1 MNAPPARPFR
11 SRQALLVALA
21 LLLLVGGVIAYAV
34 SKHVWA
40 VGRLAELEPRH
51 ARLLGIEASGPA
63 LDKALIER
71 RALFG
76 RHAYASSQDVAR
88 AGSEAQQR
96 VREVFTKAGLE
107 VSSTQVLP
115 AKAVDGFDRIPLVI
129 RVDGDL
135 AALQSALVVLP
146 AQSPSL
152 FVEALNIQTSG
163 TPKPDGAQRLSV
175 QINLFV
181 LRARS

>member
-1 MNAPPARPFR
+1 MTATVERPLRTRNAVP
-11 SRQALLVALA
+11 VAMA
-21 LLLLVGGVIAYAV
+21 LLLLLAAVIAYAV

-40 VGRLAELEPRH
+40 LERLAEIEPRY
-51 ARLLGIEASGPA
+51 ARLTGIEASGPA

-76 RHAYASSQDVAR
+76 RHAYPSSQDVAR

-96 VREVFTKAGLE
+96 VREIFTKAGLE

-115 AKAVDGFDRIPLVI
+115 AKAVDGFDRIPVVI

-135 AALQSALVVLP
+135 AALQGALVVLP

-152 FVEALNIQTSG
+152 FVEAVNVQTSG
-163 TPKPDGAQRLSV
+163 TPKPDAAQRLSV

>member
-1 MNAPPARPFR
+1 MMAAIPVRTRNAMLF
-11 SRQALLVALA
+11 VAA
-21 LLLLVGGVIAYAV
+21 VVLLLGAAIAFVV
-34 SKHVWA
+34 SKHLWA
-40 VGRLAELEPRH
+40 QDRLAELEPRY
-51 ARLLGIEASGPA
+51 ARLIGIEASGPA

-71 RALFG
+71 RALLG
-76 RHAYASSQDVAR
+76 RHAYPASQDVAR

-96 VREVFTKAGLE
+96 ARELFTKAGLE

-115 AKAVDGFDRIPLVI
+115 AKAVDGFDRIPVVI

-135 AALQSALVVLP
+135 AALQGALVVLP

-152 FVEALNIQTSG
+152 FVEALNVQTSG
-163 TPKPDGAQRLSV
+163 MPKADAAQRLSV

-181 LRARS
+181 LRARQ

>member
-1 MNAPPARPFR
+1 MTFGTSLPVRTRNRLVIAAAFV
-11 SRQALLVALA
+11 LLA
-21 LLLLVGGVIAYAV
+21 GGTIAYAV
-34 SKHVWA
+34 GKHLWA
-40 VGRLAELEPRH
+40 SDRLAELEPRH

-76 RHAYASSQDVAR
+76 RHAYPSSQDVAR

-96 VREVFTKAGLE
+96 ARELFTKAGLE

-115 AKAVDGFDRIPLVI
+115 AKAVDGFDRIPVAI
-129 RVDGDL
+129 RVEGDL

-152 FVEALNIQTSG
+152 FVESINLQTAVL
-163 TPKPDGAQRLSV
+163 PKPEPNPKLAVLV
-175 QINLFV
+175 NLFV
-181 LRARS
+181 LRARP

>member
-1 MNAPPARPFR
+1 MTATLPVRTRNAIVLA
-11 SRQALLVALA
+11 AAVALLLVATVAFLF
-21 LLLLVGGVIAYAV
+21 
-34 SKHVWA
+34 SKHFWA
-40 VGRLAELEPRH
+40 RERLAELEPRY
-51 ARLLGIEASGPA
+51 ARLIGIESSAPA

-71 RALFG
+71 RALLG
-76 RHAYASSQDVAR
+76 RHAYPASQDVAR

-96 VREVFTKAGLE
+96 ARELFTKAGLE

-115 AKAVDGFDRIPLVI
+115 AKAVDGFDRIPVVI

-135 AALQSALVVLP
+135 AALQGALVVLP

-152 FVEALNIQTSG
+152 FVEALNVQNTNL
-163 TPKPDGAQRLSV
+163 PKADVAQRLSV

-181 LRARS
+181 LRARP